1 MDFELPEDIRLLRET
16 VRKFVD
22 RELIPIEMHSMDGP
36 DLKPEY
42 KKSLEAKARELGLW
56 QLDTRAEF
64 GGQGLSLLAL
74 AVVWEEVHRSI
85 ALPNRGDG
93 VFGPSPRPILL
104 RLPEKMNEKYL

>member
-22 RELIPIEMHSMDGP
+22 RELIPIEMHSMEGP
-36 DLKPEY
+36 ELKPEY
-42 KKSLEAKARELGLW
+42 KTSLEAKARELGLW
-56 QLDTRAEF
+56 KLDTPAEF

-93 VFGPSPRPILL
+93 VFAHSTRAMRR
-104 RLPEKMNEKYL
+104 RLPQNMKQKYL